1 MSNQQ
6 REVREIKEYIKKWI
20 YEIEISN
27 SLNYFDINKVSEGV
41 CLRLL
46 NLIYNYNLKD
56 LNKEKIN
63 FPGVDL
69 GNTASSKIAF
79 QITSDSSANKIKK
92 NLKTFKDLELS
103 KKFTNGVRFLILSTK
118 KKKFSKIE
126 GYDEIF
132 DQSKDILFVSDLI
145 SEIETIFWDDN
156 VRFKKIKKFLEIEFG
171 NSLANK
177 TVVPADSGAL
187 IKNFTDA
194 TKANLPSPDVIV
206 YIYVGEDQLHY
217 DVHKLFELPFNKQ
230 GKIIL
235 GRSGC
240 GKSLLAKAWAL
251 NFYDEMVP
259 LVLEAKYFDTGLIR
273 MIDDEVMKNG
283 FNSASDFFTICSAAG
298 KMIFL
303 VLDGI
308 NECDSPKATVLLG
321 QLAEITSRYEIRF
334 LITAQDHIVNFESLE
349 ADFIR
354 MALPD
359 MELKAAI
366 AAKYSNYSAKLMPV
380 LANVSTALEA
390 KMVGEIGEFGA
401 DRVSRFSLFEL
412 YARRKLKGFET
423 QAMLLLSLAAD
434 WMSKEIT
441 FSISLRQ
448 LNIIMQKNNISDLV
462 LEHCVK
468 EHMLVKDFTKVS
480 FEHEMILNFF
490 TADAVIR
497 FSNGPEEL
505 ISEFNAPRN
514 DEKRL
519 LIIGAVDEP
528 MLRNSLLESITD
540 IALIQEIIKGEAGE
554 HCRNWA
560 EESLGRIIEKLRLE
574 AEDITFLL
582 TADEYFPVEAVAVP
596 MAVWTYSDQLFLQ
609 VLAFKLSNAEHLQE
623 VLSII
628 GIAENRIKQYY
639 KTLFE
644 EAKEKKVNLKDA
656 LFAAAYVSLRN
667 YETAPGISRLFDL
680 ANSGVFTLGNEPK
693 IADQKI
699 REQLPPEVTG
709 GQLYFLLRLLR
720 FNLTSAILFP
730 IIHQALT
737 ASWKI
742 IPYHLKVE
750 VLWIVPH
757 CASDGKQQQE
767 LVRALETILAETRN
781 GWISTMIIEALAD
794 MDALDEDTD
803 SHKESVKRQISKLLE
818 APQAEESWREAFGL
832 YSCQFDHPYNRAYFE
847 SLQELDEASERIFY
861 SMAVRH
867 RSENT
872 LFAPGLIFMSEQLLG
887 EECCKYL
894 LHFLDKPQNASLLR
908 YEQVKTAIAAYVV
921 LGRYNYEIG
930 NVAVSDGEPDFLH
943 VGAELYYWINRT
955 DMGEDEIR
963 WKCAP
968 IFQLLFESEALFA
981 IYILKELEFSYYQT
995 HFPVRFYENQNT
1007 SIKGIYDLFPDKLL
1021 EACRKGV
1028 AEPVAV
1034 NGRYGFDSADAI
1046 IRFAIDK
1053 IGAYGN
1059 VTDLFLLQQTTGSP
1073 VFGRNAVA
1081 ALKQIK
1087 ARL

>member
-6 REVREIKEYIKKWI
+6 KEVSEIKEYIKKWI

-46 NLIYNYNLKD
+46 NLIYKYNLRD
-56 LNKEKIN
+56 LNKEKKN

-69 GNTASSKIAF
+69 GNTVSSKIAF
-79 QITSDSSANKIKK
+79 QITSDSSANKVKK
-92 NLKTFKDLELS
+92 NLKTFKELGLS

-132 DQSKDILFVSDLI
+132 DQSQDILFVSDLI

-156 VRFKKIKKFLEIEFG
+156 VRFNKIKKFLEIEFG
-171 NSLANK
+171 NRTRNQTA
-177 TVVPADSGAL
+177 VPVDSGAL

-194 TKANLPSPDVIV
+194 AKANLPSPDGIV
-206 YIYVGEDQLHY
+206 YIYLGEDQVHY
-217 DVHKLFELPFNKQ
+217 DVRKLFGLPFNKQ

-251 NFYDEMVP
+251 NNSDGMVP
-259 LVLEAKYFDTGLIR
+259 LILGAKYFDTGLIR
-273 MIDDEVMKNG
+273 MIDDEVIKNG
-283 FNSASDFFTICSAAG
+283 FNSASDFFEICNSAG
-298 KMIFL
+298 KKIFL

-308 NECDSPKATVLLG
+308 NECDSSKAAVLLG
-321 QLAEITSRYEIRF
+321 QLAEISNKHDILF
-334 LITAQDHIVNFESLE
+334 IITAQDYNANFESLE
-349 ADFIR
+349 ADFLR

-359 MELKAAI
+359 IELKAAI
-366 AAKYSNYSAKLMPV
+366 AAKYSNYSEKLMPV
-380 LANVSTALEA
+380 LANVSTAQEA

-401 DRVSRFSLFEL
+401 DRISRFSLFEL
-412 YARRKLKGFET
+412 YVRKKLAGFET

-434 WMSKEIT
+434 WMSQEIN

-448 LNIIMQKNNISDLV
+448 LNMIMQENNISDLV
-462 LEHCVK
+462 LEHCLK
-468 EHMLVKDFTKVS
+468 EHILVKDFTKVS

-497 FSNGPEEL
+497 FSNKAEEL

-528 MLRNSLLESITD
+528 VVTNSLLESVTD

-554 HCRNWA
+554 YCRNWA
-560 EESLGRIIEKLRLE
+560 EESIGRVIEKLRLD
-574 AEDITFLL
+574 AEGITFVL
-582 TADEYFPVEAVAVP
+582 TADEYFSVEAASDSEVI
-596 MAVWTYSDQLFLQ
+596 WTNSDKLFLQ
-609 VLAFKLSNAEHLQE
+609 VLAFKLSEAEHLQE
-623 VLSII
+623 ILSII
-628 GIAENRIKQYY
+628 GIVENKIKEYY
-639 KTLFE
+639 KALFE
-644 EAKEKKVNLKDA
+644 EAKEKKVNLKNG
-656 LFAAAYVSLRN
+656 LFAAVYVSFRN
-667 YETAPGISRLFDL
+667 YETVPAISQLFNL
-680 ANSGVFTLGNEPK
+680 VNSGLFALGNESK
-693 IADQKI
+693 IPDQKI
-699 REQLPPEVTG
+699 RHQLPSEITS
-709 GQLYFLLRLLR
+709 GQLYFLLHLLR
-720 FNLTSAILFP
+720 FNLSPGILYP

-737 ASWKI
+737 SSWNI

-750 VLWIVPH
+750 VLFIVSH
-757 CASDGKQQQE
+757 CASDGMQQQA
-767 LVRALETILAETRN
+767 LISALETIHEETRN
-781 GWISTMIIEALAD
+781 GWISTLVLEALAD
-794 MDALDEDTD
+794 LDALDEDTE
-803 SHKESVKRQISKLLE
+803 SHKESVKWQISKLLE
-818 APQAEESWREAFGL
+818 EPEAEESWREAFSL
-832 YSCQFDHPYNRAYFE
+832 YSNQFDHPYNRAYFE
-847 SLQELDEASERIFY
+847 SLQELEEASKRTFY
-861 SMAVRH
+861 SMAVRYH
-867 RSENT
+867 SENS
-872 LFAPGLIFMSEQLLG
+872 LFVPGLIFMSEQLLG
-887 EECCKYL
+887 EGCCKYL
-894 LHFLDKPQNASLLR
+894 LHYLDKPQSQSVLR
-908 YEQVKTAIAAYVV
+908 YEQVKTWIATYVI
-921 LGRYNYEIG
+921 LGRYNYEIE
-930 NVAVSDGEPDFLH
+930 NITAQDGEPNFQH
-943 VGAELYYWINRT
+943 TCTELYYWINRT
-955 DMGEDEIR
+955 HISEQEIR
-963 WKCAP
+963 KNCAP
-968 IFQLLFESEALFA
+968 IFQLLFESEALYA

-995 HFPVRFYENQNT
+995 HFPVRFYENENT
-1007 SIKGIYDLFPDKLL
+1007 SIKGIYDLFADKLL

-1028 AEPVAV
+1028 AEPVAE

-1059 VTDLFLLQQTTGSP
+1059 VADLPLLQQAAGNP
-1073 VFGRNAVA
+1073 VFGKNAVA